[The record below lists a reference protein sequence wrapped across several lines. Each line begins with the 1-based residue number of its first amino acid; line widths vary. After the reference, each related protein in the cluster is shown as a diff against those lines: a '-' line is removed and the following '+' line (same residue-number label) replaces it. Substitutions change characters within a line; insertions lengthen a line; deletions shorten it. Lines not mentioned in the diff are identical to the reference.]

1 MIDQN
6 FLSHAANT
14 ESRLTLGSQ
23 IAGRPDILQ
32 WAKVFVDLQEGVIT
46 PVDVLPFSEQEKR
59 FINSIE
65 AVLATRDDINNGD
78 TFEPMAP
85 GINLPFYSV
94 SPLYLISKVIKKFED
109 RAEMK
114 LNLFSQKRDVEKFLT
129 STTLIPSQNK
139 RSQKASWSF
148 TFTEAANFLWM
159 LRISC
164 PILFFLLISRE
175 YELAEELYPWI
186 LEMQSKTPIS
196 SVTASFASLQVAPA
210 TAMRVIGNAQRHKEI
225 VFTLL
230 PYQHLTTATLKS
242 LSEEED
248 PVEAIVQSGD
258 AGLQSYMK
266 FIGLSSLAI
275 RKILMIDC
283 DHHQRMPVGNS
294 LSMLADTQFTG
305 PFTDKI
311 LLGLGPKTA
320 KALLAHLYE
329 QLTSAFATGRGPS
342 NKGLGNDTVERFKG
356 AGGHR
361 GHTLAIIYGHT
372 IQQVTCRFIIETSA
386 ACGQK
391 FVPTRVGIFAD
402 ELLRITN
409 ITDKFPFIE
418 NIRFQVGNDPSAL
431 CVAANLVNDY
441 AAKGLA
447 SFGSPSQ
454 MLSFHTEIWSTRNI
468 EAGKWASLAYD
479 VKEDSSVQRYFLIVR
494 RYLHSFFFQS
504 SRLLQ
509 INRASEVWAYLS
521 HAATSASQDPIWH
534 LLKKRE
540 AFCLGISANKRRGK
554 ASAVCKKCHPPAG
567 SKRQPTNPLTCPRCS
582 VNLVKI
588 GRYCLSNLIR

>member
-6 FLSHAANT
+6 FLSNVIT
-14 ESRLTLGSQ
+14 TNLRLQLGSQ
-23 IAGRPDILQ
+23 IAGRPDIQ
-32 WAKVFVDLQEGVIT
+32 GWAHVYVGLLEGEIT
-46 PVDVLPFSEQEKR
+46 PDDVLPFSEQEMR
-59 FINSIE
+59 FINGIE
-65 AVLATRDDINNGD
+65 AVLGTRDEINNGD

-94 SPLYLISKVIKKFED
+94 SPLFLVSKVIRSFD
-109 RAEMK
+109 GHANMK
-114 LNLFSQKRDVEKFLT
+114 LNLFSQKRDVEKFLY
-129 STTLIPSQNK
+129 STTLISAQNE

-159 LRISC
+159 LRKSC
-164 PILFFLLISRE
+164 PILFFLFISRE

-186 LEMQSKTPIS
+186 RKIHPKTPIDL
-196 SVTASFASLQVAPA
+196 VTASFANLQVAPA
-210 TAMRVIGNAQRHKEI
+210 TAIRVIGNAQRHKEM
-225 VFTLL
+225 VLAVL
-230 PYQHLTTATLKS
+230 PHQHLTTATLKS
-242 LSEEED
+242 LSEEDD
-248 PVEAIVQSGD
+248 PVETIMQSKD

-266 FIGLSSLAI
+266 FIGSSSLAL
-275 RKILMIDC
+275 RKSLMIDC

-305 PFTDKI
+305 LLTDKI
-311 LLGLGPKTA
+311 LLGLGPKAA
-320 KALLAHLYE
+320 KALLADLYE
-329 QLTSAFATGRGPS
+329 QLTSAFATGRGPG
-342 NKGLGNDTVERFKG
+342 NKGLGNDTVERFQG

-361 GHTLAIIYGHT
+361 GHSLALIYGHT
-372 IQQVTCRFIIETSA
+372 IQQITCRFIIDTSA

-391 FVPTRVGIFAD
+391 FAPTRIGTFAD
-402 ELLRITN
+402 ELLS
-409 ITDKFPFIE
+409 FE
-418 NIRFQVGNDPSAL
+418 NTKIQVGNDPSAL

-447 SFGSPSQ
+447 SFGAPSQ
-454 MLSFHTEIWSTRNI
+454 MLSFHNEIWSRKNI

-479 VKEDSSVQRYFLIVR
+479 VKTDSSVKKYFLIVR

-509 INRASEVWAYLS
+509 INGASEVWAYLA
-521 HAATSASQDPIWH
+521 HAATPASQDPIWH

-554 ASAVCKKCHPPAG
+554 SSAVCKKCHPPAG
-567 SKRQPTNPLTCPRCS
+567 STRQPTNPLTCPRCS

-588 GRYCLSNLIR
+588 GRYCLSNLIDDRSAA